1 MFHEEPSNFQFVEA
15 WDQRINEKEN
25 RLPVMENEMKEI
37 KNKYAV
43 ITKVIIFFFAFLL
56 FFLIDKAAIFL
67 TDLPLAGS
75 FGYTWLIF
83 HHFIQIMLAIG
94 IMALPWWHRS
104 FSEWGLN
111 LKNYH
116 QTFATIKKFTI
127 GWIIGTTIFT
137 LISQWLSGW
146 PALLNFSLNIENI
159 LIYLFFES
167 IIVGISEEIV
177 FRGLVYGALAPY
189 FSKKVR
195 IGFSI
200 SYAGIISAVFF
211 AIAHIGFNLFPFS
224 ITAFAPMQI
233 FIAFTLGLFYA
244 VLREQTGSLLGPI
257 LAHNISD
264 GWLSILYIVIQLIT
278 QGN

>member
-1 MFHEEPSNFQFVEA
+1 
-15 WDQRINEKEN
+15 
-25 RLPVMENEMKEI
+25 MENEMKESQNENLVI
-37 KNKYAV
+37 KKLF
-43 ITKVIIFFFAFLL
+43 IFFLAFIL
-56 FFLIDKAAIFL
+56 FFLIDKAAVNL
-67 TDLPLAGS
+67 TDIPLAGS
-75 FGYTWLIF
+75 FGYTWLIL
-83 HHFIQIMLAIG
+83 HHLIQILLAIG

-104 FSEWGLN
+104 FSEWGVN

-116 QTFATIKKFTI
+116 QTLTIIKKFTI

-177 FRGLVYGALAPY
+177 FRGLVFGTLSPY
-189 FSKKVR
+189 FSKKVKM
-195 IGFSI
+195 GFSI
-200 SYAGIISAVFF
+200 SYAGIISAIFF
-211 AIAHIGFNLFPFS
+211 AIAHIGFQFFPFA

-233 FIAFTLGLFYA
+233 FIAFALGIFYA

-264 GWLSILYIVIQLIT
+264 GWLSILYIMIQLIAH
-278 QGN
+278 GN